1 MGATTIWEHWDGI
14 KPDGTMWSPGMN
26 SFNHY
31 AYGAIG
37 EWMYRVMAGIE
48 TDEAAFTGAGFKHAV
63 IWPRMGGGLSYT
75 DARHETIYGTIR
87 VRWEMEGKRISLLAD
102 IPANTGA
109 AIRLDRAQRVV
120 EDDGLCFRP
129 GDGYMEAEA
138 GSGTYR
144 IVFEI

>member
-48 TDEAAFTGAGFKHAV
+48 TDEAA
-63 IWPRMGGGLSYT
+63 I
-75 DARHETIYGTIR
+75 
-87 VRWEMEGKRISLLAD
+87 
-102 IPANTGA
+102 TGA

-129 GDGYMEAEA
+129 GDGFMEAEA